1 MTTQEKNIEIAK
13 MLGAVR
19 EEWYPS
25 NKDTG
30 STGIYFAMPQKQYFP
45 NGERY
50 CGDTFL
56 KFDTDANWQFEA
68 IDWVEKQGYPVTV
81 CQEYCQIDTNFQ
93 PYNEIIG
100 YEGKNKKEA
109 IFEALFQFSQY
120 LKQKK

>member
-68 IDWVEKQGYPVTV
+68 IDWVEKQGYSVHISSGYWYNDEDDAVDKTR
-81 CQEYCQIDTNFQ
+81 FQ
-93 PYNEIIG
+93 R
-100 YEGKNKKEA
+100 
-109 IFEALFQFSQY
+109 
-120 LKQKK
+120 